1 MPSTTTGLRTSA
13 AVAGSLQILVGI
25 IQAIDPGDTIPT
37 LRPVEHL
44 VLGLYAT
51 CLLLLV
57 PAYRG
62 LAACAGGRRGATAAV
77 AGMVLLAV
85 SMTAT
90 NLHDQD
96 HGWFAP
102 VAGVANALWLLGTI
116 AFAVSM
122 HRAGRVPRWV
132 AVGVVMTW
140 IGGIPLS
147 QLGGATLPGAYWVA
161 IAVLV
166 GARTLHRSPEQPAD
180 RVVV

>member
-1 MPSTTTGLRTSA
+1 MPSTTSLRTSA

-44 VLGLYAT
+44 VLALYAT

-62 LAACAGGRRGATAAV
+62 LVVCAGGRRSAHVAAV
-77 AGMVLLAV
+77 GMVLLAAG
-85 SMTAT
+85 MTAT
-90 NLHDQD
+90 NLHNEDY
-96 HGWFAP
+96 GWFAP
-102 VAGVANALWLLGTI
+102 VAGAANAFWLLGTV
-116 AFAVSM
+116 AFAVAM

-147 QLGGATLPGAYWVA
+147 QLGGATLPGAYWLA
-161 IAVLV
+161 IAVLH
-166 GARTLHRSPEQPAD
+166 GGRTLHPSSEQPAD

>member
-1 MPSTTTGLRTSA
+1 MPSTTTSLRTSA

-44 VLGLYAT
+44 VLALYAI

-62 LAACAGGRRGATAAV
+62 LAACAGGRRSAQVATV
-77 AGMVLLAV
+77 GMVLLAV
-85 SMTAT
+85 GMTAT
-90 NLHDQD
+90 NLHDED
-96 HGWFAP
+96 YGWFAP
-102 VAGVANALWLLGTI
+102 VAGVANALWLFGTI

-122 HRAGRVPRWV
+122 YRAGRVPRWA
-132 AVGVVMTW
+132 AVGVVITW

-147 QLGGATLPGAYWVA
+147 QLGGATLPGAYWLA
-161 IAVLV
+161 IAVLL
-166 GARTLHRSPEQPAD
+166 GARTLHSWPGQPAD
-180 RVVV
+180 RVVA

>member
-1 MPSTTTGLRTSA
+1 MSSTSTRLCTAA
-13 AVAGSLQILVGI
+13 AVAGSLQIVVGI

-44 VLGLYAT
+44 VLALYAT

-62 LAACAGGRRGATAAV
+62 LAAYAGGRRSAHAAG
-77 AGMVLLAV
+77 AGMLLLTV
-85 SMTAT
+85 GMTAT
-90 NLHDQD
+90 NLHNEDYS
-96 HGWFAP
+96 WFAP
-102 VAGVANALWLLGTI
+102 VAGVANALWLLGTM

-122 HRAGRVPRWV
+122 YRAGRVPRWV
-132 AVGVVMTW
+132 AVGVVTTW

-147 QLGGATLPGAYWVA
+147 QLGGATLPGAYWLA
-161 IAVLV
+161 IAVLLSV
-166 GARTLHRSPEQPAD
+166 KSLHRSPAQPAE

>member
-1 MPSTTTGLRTSA
+1 
-13 AVAGSLQILVGI
+13 
-25 IQAIDPGDTIPT
+25 
-37 LRPVEHL
+37 
-44 VLGLYAT
+44 
-51 CLLLLV
+51 
-57 PAYRG
+57 
-62 LAACAGGRRGATAAV
+62 
-77 AGMVLLAV
+77 MVLLAV
-85 SMTAT
+85 GMTAT